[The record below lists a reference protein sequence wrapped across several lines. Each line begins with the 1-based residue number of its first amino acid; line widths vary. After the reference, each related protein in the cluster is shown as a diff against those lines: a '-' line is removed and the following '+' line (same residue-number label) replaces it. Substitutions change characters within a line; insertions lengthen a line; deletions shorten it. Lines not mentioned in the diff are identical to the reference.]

1 MKPTKVPFQKEHGQE
16 AKSNNPSTWTTFE
29 AAFGAYTKL
38 PYFWRGIGYMFAVGD
53 PYCGI
58 DLDMCLSPDH
68 SFITDWAE
76 QALRWLPHAYAEFSP
91 SDRGLKLIARGKF
104 PIPQKNEE
112 CIRTNVQGCCFGWRL
127 G

>member
-1 MKPTKVPFQKEHGQE
+1 MKPTKVPFQKNGRE
-16 AKSNNPSTWTTFE
+16 AKSNDPSTWTTFE